1 MDIAT
6 LAQLLHETAQH
17 HDRYEKTHPKHNWW
31 DWYAPYLS
39 ARQNGSTS
47 EEAAAAADRYVQ
59 TILQDLPR

>member
-39 ARQNGSTS
+39 ARQNGSTP
-47 EEAAAAADRYVQ
+47 EEAAAAADRYMQ